1 MDGWLRAEILAG
13 GIATIAIYSF
23 LWKENPFY
31 RFFEHLFIG
40 MGVGIGIV
48 VTVRNFM
55 WPKAFQPIIGA
66 TAKITC
72 WAWGVPIDKPQHD
85 FGLLKAM
92 PYVLYLAPLMMG
104 FLYYAI
110 YSKRY
115 RWMARIVIGFSL
127 GMGGGLAFKGFFAEY
142 LPQII
147 KSFKP
152 LVVWQANGSF
162 DWMESFN
169 NIVLFFTLTCVMS
182 YFFFSFDHD
191 LPVIKQASYS
201 GRWLMMVSFGAFFG
215 ATVMARMALL
225 VERLQFLIEDWA
237 PAALPWLAHSG
248 GGGG

>member
-1 MDGWLRAEILAG
+1 MDGWLRAEIIAG

-55 WPKAFQPIIGA
+55 WPKGIKPILCGA
-66 TAKITC
+66 
-72 WAWGVPIDKPQHD
+72 
-85 FGLLKAM
+85 GLMEPGPRESYGAA
-92 PYVLYLAPLMMG
+92 YVLYLIPLMMG

-127 GMGGGLAFKGFFAEY
+127 GMGGGLAFKGFFSEY

-152 LVVWQANGSF
+152 LVVWQAGGGL

-169 NIVLFFTLTCVMS
+169 NVVLFFTLTCVMS
-182 YFFFSFDHD
+182 YFFFSFDHE
-191 LPVIKQASYS
+191 LPVIKQASAS